1 MWVGGGLRWAVT
13 LGGNGVESIAWPV
26 DLYPFW
32 SGIQRP
38 DCFRARATSNTPG
51 GPAGSGVNTAAG
63 VTRRAGYVAAPPTSR
78 VAARSLPRRPAA
90 ALDPGASTAP
100 DSPTAGAGPRGP
112 DPVGRAAAMREA
124 VSSTVGTRMNADTAR
139 RVQVI

>member
-13 LGGNGVESIAWPV
+13 LGGNGVESIAWPA

-90 ALDPGASTAP
+90 ALTPEPLRPLTVRRRGQAPGGLTP
-100 DSPTAGAGPRGP
+100 W
-112 DPVGRAAAMREA
+112 V
-124 VSSTVGTRMNADTAR
+124 AR
-139 RVQVI
+139 RQCVRLCHQQSERG